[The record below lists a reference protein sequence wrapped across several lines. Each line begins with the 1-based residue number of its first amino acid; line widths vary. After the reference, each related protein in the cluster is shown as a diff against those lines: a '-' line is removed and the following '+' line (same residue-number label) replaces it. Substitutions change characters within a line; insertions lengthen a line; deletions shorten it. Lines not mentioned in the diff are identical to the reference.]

1 MTAHPREWE
10 QLRENAW
17 DHRLR
22 QERRTQNAEESE
34 ASEQRVRAVERTG
47 VENWFNK
54 I

>member
-22 QERRTQNAEESE
+22 QERRTQNAESE
-34 ASEQRVRAVERTG
+34 ESEQRVRAVIR
-47 VENWFNK
+47 ENL
-54 I
+54 